1 MNVYE
6 CCGIESVTKK
16 YFCQECGGEK
26 FAVKEVSE
34 VGSVYS
40 FTKIH
45 IAPAEFAD
53 IAPYHVV
60 LVKLDEADCKVTTRM
75 LTDVAI
81 GDAVTLDR
89 VEDGAYIYKKV

>member
-16 YFCQECGGEK
+16 YYCHECGGEE
-26 FAVKEVSE
+26 FAVKKVSE

-45 IAPAEFAD
+45 IAPSEFAD
-53 IAPYHVV
+53 IAPYNVV
-60 LVKLDEADCKVTTRM
+60 LIKLDEADCKVTARM

-81 GDAVTLDR
+81 GDAVKLDR
-89 VEDGAYIYKKV
+89 VEAGAYIYRKN